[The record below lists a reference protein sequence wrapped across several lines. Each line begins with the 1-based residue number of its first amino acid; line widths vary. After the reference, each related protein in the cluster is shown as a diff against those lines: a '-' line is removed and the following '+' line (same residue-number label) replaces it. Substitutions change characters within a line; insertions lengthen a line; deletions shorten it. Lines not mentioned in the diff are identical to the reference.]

1 MVKPRSGK
9 RWSRIKREGALHVML
24 LPAVVLLII
33 FSYVPMAGIIMS
45 FQNFRLGQGIFNSA
59 FVGLDNYRF
68 LLSLP
73 NTMQVLQ
80 NTIIIAVSKIIAG
93 LIVPIIIALLLNEI
107 RRVRFARGV
116 QLTLYLPNF
125 LSWVILGGILV
136 DILSPSTGIVNQF
149 ISFLGFEPIFFLGD
163 PRWFRTTMV
172 VTDVWRE
179 FGWRLIIFMAALT
192 AVDLTLYEA
201 AIVDGAGRWKQMLH
215 ITLPSITPII
225 ILVATLAL
233 GNVLN
238 AGFDQIFNL
247 YSPQVFHVGDILDT
261 FIFRLGMADARFSL
275 AAAAGL
281 FRSIVSCVLISIS
294 YYLAY
299 RFADYRIF

>member
-1 MVKPRSGK
+1 M
-9 RWSRIKREGALHVML
+9 ML